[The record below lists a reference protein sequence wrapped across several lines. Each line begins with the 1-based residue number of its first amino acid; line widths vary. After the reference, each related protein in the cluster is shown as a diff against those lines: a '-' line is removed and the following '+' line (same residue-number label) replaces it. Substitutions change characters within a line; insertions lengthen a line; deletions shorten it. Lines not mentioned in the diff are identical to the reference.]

1 MKSIVSFKGIS
12 SGCLEI
18 SCDEVRPYNAIREA
32 LIKKI
37 EQNTNF
43 FRGATSKVLIDGRNF
58 EENEKHEIKEI
69 FLRRFG
75 LLNVVFESCPDAKAA
90 AKPAKKKIKDMKN
103 EEQLKEDGSVKES
116 NKSGIDLI
124 SNDYFDA
131 QSIIISHTL
140 RNGQRVECEGD
151 VIVLGDVNNGAEIVA
166 GGSIIV
172 MGALRGL
179 AHAGATGREGIV
191 IAANKLC
198 PKQLRINAKIAIF
211 PENVS
216 SDAPEIAK
224 IENGNITITDVNQ
237 KHFPIK

>member
-75 LLNVVFESCPDAKAA
+75 LLNVVFESCVQTSRSPCSIGSRRYAGNDTAIHVRSVRITPKHPNFSGNWYTLEGGNSIGKFARQVSLASCWLVSRCQRLGERAYLLEGGCVAA
-90 AKPAKKKIKDMKN
+90 DQCGMQP
-103 EEQLKEDGSVKES
+103 
-116 NKSGIDLI
+116 
-124 SNDYFDA
+124 
-131 QSIIISHTL
+131 
-140 RNGQRVECEGD
+140 
-151 VIVLGDVNNGAEIVA
+151 
-166 GGSIIV
+166 
-172 MGALRGL
+172 
-179 AHAGATGREGIV
+179 
-191 IAANKLC
+191 
-198 PKQLRINAKIAIF
+198 
-211 PENVS
+211 
-216 SDAPEIAK
+216 
-224 IENGNITITDVNQ
+224 
-237 KHFPIK
+237 